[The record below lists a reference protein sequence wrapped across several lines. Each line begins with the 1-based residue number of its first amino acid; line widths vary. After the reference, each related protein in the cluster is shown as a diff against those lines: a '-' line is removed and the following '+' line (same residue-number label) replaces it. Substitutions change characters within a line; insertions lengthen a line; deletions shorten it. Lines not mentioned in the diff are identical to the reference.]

1 MQSYLFLSKWILKI
15 LLPMIKLDFLDK
27 WHDGI
32 QMLRNSISIETY
44 QVVGGQITVLR
55 GGVGE
60 TWTSGIHSKCKTSWV
75 INSNIRGSL
84 LFMLWISHTC
94 SAPSLDLLLNP
105 FLFRLRKVCCN
116 NVQKTVSDT
125 AFASAC
131 KYPSWMKPFVV
142 SLQKWKLS
150 DCLCNSRWC
159 LFQTWKYWFRER
171 TAQLQ

>member
-1 MQSYLFLSKWILKI
+1 MNIGNSVTNDQTWFFGQMTWWNSNAEKFNICRDLSSCRWTNCCS
-15 LLPMIKLDFLDK
+15 PIK
-27 WHDGI
+27 
-32 QMLRNSISIETY
+32 Q
-44 QVVGGQITVLR
+44 
-55 GGVGE
+55 GGVSE
-60 TWTSGIHSKCKTSWV
+60 TCTSGIHSKCKTSRV
-75 INSNIRGSL
+75 INSNIRGPL

-105 FLFRLRKVCCN
+105 FLFRLREVCCN

-125 AFASAC
+125 AFASVC